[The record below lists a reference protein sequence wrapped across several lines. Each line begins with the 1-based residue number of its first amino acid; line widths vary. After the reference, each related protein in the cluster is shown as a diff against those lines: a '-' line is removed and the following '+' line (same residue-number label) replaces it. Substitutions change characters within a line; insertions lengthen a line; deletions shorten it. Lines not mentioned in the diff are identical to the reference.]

1 MYIKNSFII
10 SSQSF
15 YMIFGARTV
24 TKSESSRLKTT
35 QKYVFRKDLYFR
47 ITWLSANASLAPSQ
61 YFLSKYSLLKEEIK
75 RSVKIILY

>member
-1 MYIKNSFII
+1 MYIKNSFKFAI
-10 SSQSF
+10 F
-15 YMIFGARTV
+15 LHAFGARTV

-35 QKYVFRKDLYFR
+35 QKYVFRKDLCFR

-75 RSVKIILY
+75 RSVKIIL